1 MNKLQ
6 VVLCSLFLASA
17 SISQSVDIFHEIS
30 KGSYKA
36 IHLWVRSKPDLSIRN
51 AQGQSI
57 LHMAVLSG
65 KKKMVSYILRHRFD
79 VNALDNNRKTALDV
93 AIDHGNKDII
103 FELVYKKAL
112 VTTIDNQKY
121 LEFLFQKKFQE
132 RRMIHKIFLC
142 VAFALLALLI
152 SPLPCMYAYRYSSYP
167 ILTFLVEFIL
177 VEVLA
182 VAAFLVICPPLGWL
196 LTVSLVKYIYDSY
209 HLPNYYNKVLI
220 IDHALAKEY

>member
-30 KGSYKA
+30 KGNYKA

-112 VTTIDNQKY
+112 VATIDNQKY
-121 LEFLFQKKFQE
+121 LEFLFQDQKNRFKRFFLWT
-132 RRMIHKIFLC
+132 ISLASLLVSPIAIFFLIYAGTP
-142 VAFALLALLI
+142 VLIGLVYFLALEI
-152 SPLPCMYAYRYSSYP
+152 VAVSP
-167 ILTFLVEFIL
+167 
-177 VEVLA
+177 
-182 VAAFLVICPPLGWL
+182 FLVIVLGR
-196 LTVSLVKYIYDSY
+196 YAYQSY
-209 HLPNYYNKVLI
+209 RLPAYCDKVLI